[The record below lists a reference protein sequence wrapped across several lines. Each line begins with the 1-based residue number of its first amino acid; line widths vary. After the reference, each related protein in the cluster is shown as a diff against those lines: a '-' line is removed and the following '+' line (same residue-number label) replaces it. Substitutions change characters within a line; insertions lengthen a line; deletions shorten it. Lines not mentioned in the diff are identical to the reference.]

1 MKIDPKL
8 AQKGLVYAQ
17 IASTLNKRAIDE
29 LEPYQKDA
37 EKAAAA
43 RNPLMELLLDVG
55 CVSEHQK
62 EAADEL
68 LATHNGTMSL
78 LKSAVEHIRKLGANQ
93 KEANDLGSGVDPAV
107 VNGAA
112 GHTQYDSLNSPFVGR
127 KTSEKKAS
135 DQAFEAALLGH
146 GQSG

>member
-17 IASTLNKRAIDE
+17 ITSTLNKRALDK
-29 LEPYQKDA
+29 LEPYQQDA

-43 RNPLMELLLDVG
+43 REPLMELLLDVG
-55 CVSEHQK
+55 CVPAHQK

-68 LATHNGTMSL
+68 LSTHNGTMSL
-78 LKSAVEHIRKLGANQ
+78 LKSAVEHIRSLAANQ

-107 VNGAA
+107 VNGAVGSA
-112 GHTQYDSLNSPFVGR
+112 QFDSLNSPFVGR

-135 DQAFEAALLGH
+135 DQAYEAALLGR
-146 GQSG
+146 GQTG